1 MKKAKRY
8 VERALHDIVALGQ
21 HEADVLTGHW
31 SEVGERMAVA
41 RRARDV
47 VELLSDQI
55 DLLPETRERVRRN
68 GQRRRAMLR
77 DLVADLAGRRLA
89 A

>member
-1 MKKAKRY
+1 MKKAKWY
-8 VERALHDIVALGQ
+8 VERAVLDIVALGH
-21 HEADVLTGHW
+21 HEADVLSGHW

-41 RRARDV
+41 RRARDL
-47 VELLSDQI
+47 VELVSDQI
-55 DLLPETRERVRRN
+55 DLFPETRQRIRRN